1 MALMTWPLTSDGAG
15 AVTYTANEWRTLLT
29 NLFTEGILGA
39 GSFAVTQR
47 AAGANMQLDIAAGV
61 AVLTGD
67 NAAGQGRYLIRDD
80 AADTEAVTISTANP
94 TNPRIDRV
102 GIQLRDPS
110 EGGSAGRDAIFSVVT
125 GTAASSPSAP
135 AAPDSFL
142 TLALV
147 SVAAGATSIVN
158 ANITDSRTHAT
169 LVHDVVG
176 TDAVDNAAIVAGA
189 VTLAEQA
196 TVQGCSVTRST
207 NQTLSASTTT
217 DVTYTAETYDNGGFY
232 PGSGATVTIP
242 TGLGGLYSISYA
254 YDTDVFGT
262 NGVDNARLDISGSDK
277 LTAPIGGE
285 VGSGSMVL
293 PLSAGA
299 TVKLQLFNG
308 SLAGNITSAELHVY
322 RIART
327 A

>member
-67 NAAGQGRYLIRDD
+67 DAAGQGRYLIRDD

-110 EGGSAGRDAIFSVVT
+110 EGGASGRDAIFSVVT
-125 GTAASSPSAP
+125 GTAAASPSAP

-147 SVAAGATSIVN
+147 AVAEGATSITN
-158 ANITDSRTHAT
+158 ANITDSRAPARLVHEVVDLAAIAAASVGTSELVDESVTEGKLDPDVLSSDWAT
-169 LVHDVVG
+169 LSPATG
-176 TDAVDNAAIVAGA
+176 WAVVAGTPLRYKK
-189 VTLAEQA
+189 VGNIVYL
-196 TVQGCSVTRST
+196 QGVVSR
-207 NQTLSASTTT
+207 
-217 DVTYTAETYDNGGFY
+217 
-232 PGSGATVTIP
+232 SGATTTNSTAATLPVGFRP
-242 TGLGGLYSISYA
+242 TNGFTDYTNYFLTAATGTRYSISTA
-254 YDTDVFGT
+254 
-262 NGVDNARLDISGSDK
+262 GVITLVSVEESASYGIR
-277 LTAPIGGE
+277 TFFE
-285 VGSGSMVL
+285 V
-293 PLSAGA
+293 A
-299 TVKLQLFNG
+299 
-308 SLAGNITSAELHVY
+308 
-322 RIART
+322 
-327 A
+327 

>member
-110 EGGSAGRDAIFSVVT
+110 EGGASGRDAIFSVVT
-125 GTAASSPSAP
+125 GTAAASPSAP

-147 SVAAGATSIVN
+147 AVAAGATSITN

-176 TDAVDNAAIVAGA
+176 ANAVDTASITDGA
-189 VTLAEQA
+189 VTAAKFSSTALDMSWTNLAYGTDWGTPDTSFQRMQYTKQGN
-196 TVQGCSVTRST
+196 TVHIWGGMKYSGTTGVTTLGTLPSGYRPAAGFSV
-207 NQTLSASTTT
+207 AAFGV
-217 DVTYTAETYDNGGFY
+217 D
-232 PGSGATVTIP
+232 
-242 TGLGGLYSISYA
+242 
-254 YDTDVFGT
+254 DTDRCEIQSDGDIVASVVSGRNVFI
-262 NGVDNARLDISGSDK
+262 NVSFPA
-277 LTAPIGGE
+277 A
-285 VGSGSMVL
+285 
-293 PLSAGA
+293 
-299 TVKLQLFNG
+299 
-308 SLAGNITSAELHVY
+308 
-322 RIART
+322 
-327 A
+327 

>member
-67 NAAGQGRYLIRDD
+67 DAAGQGRYLIRAD

-110 EGGSAGRDAIFSVVT
+110 EGGSAGRDAIFSVVA
-125 GTAASSPSAP
+125 GTAAASPSAP
-135 AAPDSFL
+135 AAPNSFL

-147 SVAAGATSIVN
+147 TVPAGTTSILD
-158 ANITDSRTHAT
+158 ANITDSRTASR
-169 LVHDVVG
+169 LVHEVV
-176 TDAVDNAAIVAGA
+176 DASALA
-189 VTLAEQA
+189 VNTVSLEEMK

-207 NQTLSASTTT
+207 NQTLTAGTTT
-217 DVTYTAETYDNGGFY
+217 DVTYTTETYDNGGFWA
-232 PGSGATVTIP
+232 SGATVTIP
-242 TGLGGLYSISYA
+242 SGLGGLYSISYA
-254 YDTDVFGT
+254 YDTSVT
-262 NGVDNARLDISGSDK
+262 SLNNVRLDINGSDRFS
-277 LTAPIGGE
+277 APAAGE
-285 VGSGSMVL
+285 AGSGSLIL
-293 PLSAGA
+293 PLAAGDV
-299 TVKLQLFNG
+299 VKLQLVNSG
-308 SLAGNITSAELHVY
+308 GAGNVESAELHVY
-322 RIART
+322 RLGRT